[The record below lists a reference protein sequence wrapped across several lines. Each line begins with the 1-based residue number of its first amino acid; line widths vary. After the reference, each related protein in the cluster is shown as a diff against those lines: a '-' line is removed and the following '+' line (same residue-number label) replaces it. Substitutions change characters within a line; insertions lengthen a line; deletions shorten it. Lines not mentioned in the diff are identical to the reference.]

1 MLGTKVNRSIV
12 LILIL
17 TLSLT
22 HTSTHA
28 HMHTCTHIQ
37 PLSSETWNAL
47 EAFCIAPKLQ
57 MGSWHMN
64 TQKWKHAPFI
74 NIHTCKTVKQPN
86 TRGPQASLHLDVRT
100 KQVSTRTRSLSHFVK
115 SNITLS
121 NNSIKYVVGSSQRS
135 SSCTQTQ
142 GQSKSFE
149 YRFLLSFLCQ

>member
-17 TLSLT
+17 TLSLSLT
-22 HTSTHA
+22 HTQA
-28 HMHTCTHIQ
+28 HMHAHTAPQLRNMECIRGFLHCTEVADGELTHEYTKMETCTFYQ
-37 PLSSETWNAL
+37 YS
-47 EAFCIAPKLQ
+47 
-57 MGSWHMN
+57 HMQN
-64 TQKWKHAPFI
+64 S
-74 NIHTCKTVKQPN
+74 KTQPN
-86 TRGPQASLHLDVRT
+86 TRVPQASLHLDVRT
-100 KQVSTRTRSLSHFVK
+100 KQVSTRTRSLSHFAK